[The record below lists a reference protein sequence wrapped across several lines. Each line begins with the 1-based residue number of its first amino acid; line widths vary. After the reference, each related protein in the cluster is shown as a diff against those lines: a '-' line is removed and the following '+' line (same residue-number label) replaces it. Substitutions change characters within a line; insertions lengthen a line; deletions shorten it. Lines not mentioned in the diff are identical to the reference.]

1 MLRALSLTQRLTIF
15 FTVLA
20 AAVDKDGMDA
30 NALSGYV
37 KNDLAPALESLEGVA
52 SVTTTGQL
60 EESVDVTLDQDKI
73 DALNK
78 KIQKKIDELTDA
90 IKREPKNETLYGA
103 RGQCYVKVG
112 EFDKAIS
119 DLTVAVTAN
128 QNHQGYLAVRG
139 DAYAKSKR
147 YKEAFEDYGRALKV
161 GPSSHYLLLHQASCA
176 VLLNDYK
183 AAEAPGKAALELK
196 PNDVPT
202 LTLLGSVERE
212 TGHLQKSLEF
222 FNQAIS
228 ISPNDANLLRLR
240 AETFRL
246 LGRKDLAEKD
256 FNLLKKLDN

>member
-1 MLRALSLTQRLTIF
+1 MKALALAVTLSLTFAIAAIAQDSKPIPKSNGVSRQLSDAAPNIDLT
-15 FTVLA
+15 A
-20 AAVDKDGMDA
+20 
-30 NALSGYV
+30 
-37 KNDLAPALESLEGVA
+37 
-52 SVTTTGQL
+52 
-60 EESVDVTLDQDKI
+60 
-73 DALNK
+73 
-78 KIQKKIDELTDA
+78 IQKKIDELTYA
-90 IKREPKNETLYGA
+90 IEREPKNDALYGA

>member
-1 MLRALSLTQRLTIF
+1 MKALAFAAALSLTFSFAAFAQDSKP
-15 FTVLA
+15 TVKPNGASKQPAEA
-20 AAVDKDGMDA
+20 AANID
-30 NALSGYV
+30 
-37 KNDLAPALESLEGVA
+37 VA
-52 SVTTTGQL
+52 
-60 EESVDVTLDQDKI
+60 
-73 DALNK
+73 A
-78 KIQKKIDELTDA
+78 IQKKIDEFTEA
-90 IKREPKNETLYGA
+90 IKREPRNEKLFGA
-103 RGQCYVKVG
+103 RGQCFVKVG
-112 EFDKAIS
+112 KFDKAIS

-128 QNHQGYLAVRG
+128 PNHQGYLAVRG

-212 TGHLQKSLEF
+212 SGHLQKSLEF

-240 AETFRL
+240 AETLRL
-246 LGRKDLAEKD
+246 LGKKDLAEKD
-256 FNLLKKLDN
+256 LNFSKRLGN

>member
-1 MLRALSLTQRLTIF
+1 MKALALAVTLSLTFAIAAIAQDSKPTPKSNGVSRQLSDAAPNIDLT
-15 FTVLA
+15 A
-20 AAVDKDGMDA
+20 
-30 NALSGYV
+30 
-37 KNDLAPALESLEGVA
+37 
-52 SVTTTGQL
+52 
-60 EESVDVTLDQDKI
+60 
-73 DALNK
+73 
-78 KIQKKIDELTDA
+78 IQKKIDELTYA
-90 IKREPKNETLYGA
+90 IQREPKNDALYGA